1 MKGILITPKSQ
12 AELKFLAD
20 LLKKLGIASA
30 TMSEE
35 EMEDLGLSNL
45 LKTVN
50 KSRKVSRETIM
61 AKLKS

>member
-61 AKLKS
+61 TKLKP

>member
-1 MKGILITPKSQ
+1 MKGILITPKNQ

-20 LLKKLGIASA
+20 LLNKLGIASA

-35 EMEDLGLSNL
+35 EMEDIGLSNL

-61 AKLKS
+61 TKLKP

>member
-1 MKGILITPKSQ
+1 MKGILITPKNQ

-20 LLKKLGIASA
+20 LLNKLGIASA

-35 EMEDLGLSNL
+35 EMEDIGLSNL
-45 LKTVN
+45 LKKVN

-61 AKLKS
+61 TKLKP

>member
-1 MKGILITPKSQ
+1 MKGILITPKNQ

-20 LLKKLGIASA
+20 LLNKLGIASA

-35 EMEDLGLSNL
+35 EMEDMGLSNL

-61 AKLKS
+61 TKLKP

>member
-1 MKGILITPKSQ
+1 MKGILITPKNQ
-12 AELKFLAD
+12 AELKFLAA
-20 LLKKLGIASA
+20 LLNKLGIASA

-35 EMEDLGLSNL
+35 EMEDIGLSNL

-61 AKLKS
+61 TKLKP